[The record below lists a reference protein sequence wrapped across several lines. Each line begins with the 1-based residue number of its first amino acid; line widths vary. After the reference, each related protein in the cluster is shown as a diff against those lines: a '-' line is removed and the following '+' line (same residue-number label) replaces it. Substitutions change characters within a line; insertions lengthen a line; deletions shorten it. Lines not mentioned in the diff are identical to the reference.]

1 VGVSKINDQD
11 WLTRRG
17 YKLKTNKKV
26 YAVIGSTENIDN
38 GYADIAELSRS
49 CRFSDCT
56 HTTETDCAILAAIAS
71 GHLSEDRFNRYFRE
85 KNEAVYVSKQRNKTK
100 AIDYMKQLK
109 LFARD

>member
-1 VGVSKINDQD
+1 M
-11 WLTRRG
+11 
-17 YKLKTNKKV
+17 KTNRKV
-26 YAVIGSTENIDN
+26 YEAIRSAENIDT
-38 GYADIAELSRS
+38 GYEDIVDLSRN

-56 HTTETDCAILAAIAS
+56 HTTETDCAVLAAIAS
-71 GHLSEDRFNRYFRE
+71 GHLSEGRFNRYFRE